1 MTTTQIL
8 IVAVAMIGVL
18 AIMRSTRKRWRE
30 SQALSQQSVRERY
43 QQLQQDRS
51 QTRDADQVMTELE
64 RLARQIHGRV
74 DTQFA
79 KLEAVIRDA
88 DDRIEKLSR
97 LMRASEGGAALDV
110 TVSDERIET
119 SGASEPNSAPPARS
133 ASASSPDTS
142 MRNELRS
149 QVRALCRDGSSAEEI
164 ARALN
169 QPIGEVQLMLSL
181 EKTLQAAST

>member
-1 MTTTQIL
+1 MTTSQIL

-18 AIMRSTRKRWRE
+18 AILRSTRKRWRE
-30 SQALSQQSVRERY
+30 SQALSRQSVRERY

-97 LMRASEGGAALDV
+97 LMRASEGGPALDV
-110 TVSDERIET
+110 TVGDERFET
-119 SGASEPNSAPPARS
+119 PRGAAPSGTPPAP
-133 ASASSPDTS
+133 ATIAPAVDTS
-142 MRNELRS
+142 TRNELRA
-149 QVRALCRDGSSAEEI
+149 QVRALYTNGSSAEQI

-181 EKTLQAAST
+181 EKTLQAASI